1 MNEKGSKSVKN
12 NCEVV
17 DPKKTGDFIRYLR
30 KDKGMTQDDL
40 GELVFI
46 SRKSVSKW
54 ETGISAPSL
63 DMLERLSKV
72 LGVSLEELIKGE
84 FNDKSKNKKFKNN
97 YKRIIMSIVHSKWFK
112 IVGLIV
118 GIIVFALLALYLIS
132 KANEEKVYFIG
143 HDGDSFT
150 ITGGTLTL
158 SKGKSFVIIG
168 EIFSD
173 LEEVTDETKFDVE
186 IYYKDSSG
194 EDVLIVSFKDK
205 ASMDLDNESY
215 SYLKD
220 IIGSKDYSNIYFKL
234 GFRDDDGVEYKYE
247 LEMYVKNTKEGGG
260 SIAEKQS
267 EKRIIEIDLN
277 FIFDMS
283 SEELKKKYDGKKFKV
298 DGTEWKVKYS
308 KDNNLLEFNT
318 SSGNF
323 ISIALVSKKINVSI
337 HNDVK
342 ILYAID
348 GTIDIENI
356 ELQEQFIIDL
366 LVQKLRIAG
375 GEKR

>member
-220 IIGSKDYSNIYFKL
+220 IIGSKDCSNIYFKL

-247 LEMYVKNTKEGGG
+247 LEMYVKNTKEGG
-260 SIAEKQS
+260 SSVAEKQS

-298 DGTEWKVKYS
+298 DGTEWKVKYDMNGQCLS
-308 KDNNLLEFNT
+308 ASISNENYILVYLKMKKIHIMINNNLNVVFVENRIFN
-318 SSGNF
+318 SSEVSNKSF
-323 ISIALVSKKINVSI
+323 DVFSIFVKKV
-337 HNDVK
+337 
-342 ILYAID
+342 
-348 GTIDIENI
+348 
-356 ELQEQFIIDL
+356 L
-366 LVQKLRIAG
+366 LS
-375 GEKR
+375 